1 MRFARSARL
10 VRRSRPPRSAD
21 PPVPPSAPRSSWYTS
36 SYADVKLLNPRFPFM
51 LRANP
56 EGEPY
61 MFIEYD
67 FGKKVRVELAGLSE
81 AQIDAQLEA
90 AVKAGD
96 AMPRAFYQSVEPLR
110 LPTVVD

>member
-1 MRFARSARL
+1 M
-10 VRRSRPPRSAD
+10 
-21 PPVPPSAPRSSWYTS
+21 
-36 SYADVKLLNPRFPFM
+36 KLLNPRFPFM

-61 MFIEYD
+61 MFVEYD